1 MLSREVMTSL
11 LNLISDPKSAKSMER
26 NSSSKFDKS
35 QSIIFYNGEIELKV
49 SIDNETVWLNG
60 QQLFELFV
68 RDIKLLASI

>member
-1 MLSREVMTSL
+1 M
-11 LNLISDPKSAKSMER
+11 K

-49 SIDNETVWLNG
+49 SVDNETVWLNG